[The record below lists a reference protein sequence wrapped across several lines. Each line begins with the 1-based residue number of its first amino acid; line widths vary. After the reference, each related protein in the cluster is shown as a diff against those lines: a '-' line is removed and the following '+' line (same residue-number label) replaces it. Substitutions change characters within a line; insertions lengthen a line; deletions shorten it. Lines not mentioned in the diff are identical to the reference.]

1 VQGGLLR
8 MWAGFEDRI
17 TAFLAAEAGTAPTP
31 DLRLQAAQLVAM
43 LRTVTGPEMRAAVA
57 GMTPDQA
64 TAALEAWLVRAAGR
78 AG

>member
-43 LRTVTGPEMRAAVA
+43 LRTVTGPEMRAVA
-57 GMTPDQA
+57 GMTPEQA